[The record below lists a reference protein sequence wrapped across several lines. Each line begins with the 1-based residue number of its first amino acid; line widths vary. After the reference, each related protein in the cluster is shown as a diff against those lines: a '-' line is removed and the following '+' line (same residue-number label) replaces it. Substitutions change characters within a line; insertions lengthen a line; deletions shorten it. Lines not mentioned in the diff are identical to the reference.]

1 VPRFRLCALT
11 SGSVALGLAALSAT
25 LGACSYTTASLEPA
39 RSVTRQ
45 SSKILA
51 ADGTELTTLHGGE
64 NRETVALADIPQVL
78 RDAVVA
84 IEDERFWDHPGIDI
98 KAMLR
103 AAYEDTSQGKIVQ
116 GGSTITQQYVK
127 NAMLDSDRTV
137 KRKVREAAL
146 AYQLERNVTKEQILE
161 RYLNTIYFGNSAYGV
176 QAAAAT
182 YFNRPVKELDLAQ
195 ATVLAGIIRAPA
207 LYDPFRYPEAAQARR
222 DDVLDK
228 MVSLG
233 WLDTG
238 QADLVEA
245 SPVSVVPPDDGNRY
259 LAAYFVEEVKLQL
272 LKDPVY
278 GAGETEPERV
288 AAVFGG
294 GLRVHTTLD
303 LRRQLLAEDAVARV
317 LSEPNRDP
325 SAAVVSID
333 PRTGFVEAMVGGR
346 DFFGAGPH
354 DKLNLATQ
362 ARRQA
367 GSSFKPIVL
376 AAALEGGV
384 ALSRTYRSP
393 ARMEIPLTGQPPWK
407 VRNYDD
413 VGGGRLNLVEA
424 TVSSSNTVYAQ
435 LIMEVGPANAMAL
448 ARRMGITT
456 ALEPYPAAVLGTNDV
471 TPLDMASAYSTLA
484 ARGVH
489 VPPVLITK
497 VTKADGTVLYQHQ
510 HHEDRVLPEA
520 VVDAEVPVLEQVVR
534 RGTGVNAR
542 IGRPVAGKTGTTEK
556 WNDAWFVGFTP
567 ELVTSVWVGFPG
579 QQLSMV
585 PPWTRVRVTGGSWPA
600 QIWQL
605 YTSAALADAPVTPFP
620 VPKSA
625 PATAPSKGSPFPP
638 GTIVKDVASVVGMV
652 AALAEDTLARDG
664 WMVVRK
670 DVPNGDYP
678 PGYVVAQ
685 SPCAGCQAVAAG
697 KVTIS
702 VSKGAADLAVV
713 PNVLGLT
720 ADEARLLLADSD
732 LAATVLVRQE
742 PPAAGA
748 SGRRGLVWKQNPPAD
763 AAADRG
769 ATVTVYVN
777 PP

>member
-1 VPRFRLCALT
+1 
-11 SGSVALGLAALSAT
+11 
-25 LGACSYTTASLEPA
+25 
-39 RSVTRQ
+39 
-45 SSKILA
+45 
-51 ADGTELTTLHGGE
+51 
-64 NRETVALADIPQVL
+64 
-78 RDAVVA
+78 
-84 IEDERFWDHPGIDI
+84 
-98 KAMLR
+98 
-103 AAYEDTSQGKIVQ
+103 
-116 GGSTITQQYVK
+116 
-127 NAMLDSDRTV
+127 
-137 KRKVREAAL
+137 
-146 AYQLERNVTKEQILE
+146 
-161 RYLNTIYFGNSAYGV
+161 
-176 QAAAAT
+176 
-182 YFNRPVKELDLAQ
+182 
-195 ATVLAGIIRAPA
+195 
-207 LYDPFRYPEAAQARR
+207 
-222 DDVLDK
+222 

-233 WLDTG
+233 RLK
-238 QADLVEA
+238 ADVARVVEA
-245 SPVSVVPPDDGNRY
+245 SPVAVVPPDDGDRY
-259 LAAYFVEEVKLQL
+259 LAPYFVEEVKLKL
-272 LKDPVY
+272 LSDPAY

-303 LRRQLLAEDAVARV
+303 LRRQLLAEDAVAKV
-317 LSEPNRDP
+317 LSEPDRDP
-325 SAAVVSID
+325 SAAVVSVD
-333 PRTGFVEAMVGGR
+333 PRTGFVQAMVGGR
-346 DFFGAGPH
+346 DFFGTGPH

-362 ARRQA
+362 ANRQA

-376 AAALEGGV
+376 AAALSEGV

-393 ARMEIPLTGQPPWK
+393 PQIEIPLTGQKPWK
-407 VRNYDD
+407 VRNYDGE
-413 VGGGRLNLVEA
+413 GGGRLSLLDA

-456 ALEPYPAAVLGTNDV
+456 TLDPYPAAVLGTNDV
-471 TPLDMASAYSTLA
+471 TPLDMASAYSTFV

-520 VVDAEVPVLEQVVR
+520 VADAEVPVLEQVVR

-567 ELVTSVWVGFPG
+567 ELVTSVWVGFPE

-585 PPWTRVRVTGGSWPA
+585 PPLTRVRVTGGSWPA

-605 YTSAALADAPVTPFP
+605 YTSSALADTPVTPFP
-620 VPKSA
+620 VAKAAPLNA
-625 PATAPSKGSPFPP
+625 PAKGSPFPP
-638 GTIVKDVASVVGMV
+638 GAIVKEVAAVVGMV
-652 AALAEDTLARDG
+652 AARAEDTLARDG
-664 WMVVRK
+664 WNVVRR

-697 KVTIS
+697 SVTIS

-720 ADEARLLLADSD
+720 LEEARRLLADAD
-732 LAATVLVRQE
+732 LGAAALVRQE

-748 SGRRGLVWKQNPPAD
+748 SSRRGLVWKQNPPGG

-769 ATVTVYVN
+769 ATVSIYVN
-777 PP
+777 PS